1 MGIAAECQPLQKQ
14 VVSFMQENV
23 GTFTCAAD
31 PSNTQACSR
40 PLRLDLAR
48 KMLPEEAIALC
59 CLECPTYIFARMLL
73 TKERTEQMSDRSS
86 QLEPLSH

>member
-1 MGIAAECQPLQKQ
+1 MGVVVECQPLQEQ
-14 VVSFMQENV
+14 VISYMQENV
-23 GTFTCAAD
+23 GIFTCAAD

-59 CLECPTYIFARMLL
+59 CRECPTYIFARMLL
-73 TKERTEQMSDRSS
+73 TEERTEQISARSS